1 MSILLTYVAIAD
13 GKIKRSALEVLTHMR
28 TLAAAGGHENHAL
41 IIHPEAEKFTA
52 DVAKYGA
59 AKIWTVSDPV
69 FKSHLNAP
77 LVSAL
82 SQAVNSIKPAVL
94 AMAST
99 EASKDVLGATAVRTG
114 APAIPDVASFE
125 LAGNTVTAMRP
136 IMAAKVMAKTVATG
150 STVLV
155 SVRSGSYSA
164 GEAAVAASVTSL
176 AFTLEANGL
185 TATLQEIITAT
196 GGEVDLNEAEVV
208 VAAGRGVKD
217 DTGVALVRELAG
229 LFNGG
234 IGASRAV
241 VETGLFPAT
250 AQVGQTGKVVSP
262 PLYFAVGISGAIQHV
277 SGMANSKVIVAINK
291 DPDAPIFQ
299 YATYG
304 LVGDLYKI
312 LPELIAQ
319 IRKVK
324 GK

>member
-1 MSILLTYVAIAD
+1 MSILLTYVAVSD
-13 GKIKRSALEVLTHMR
+13 GKIKRSALEVLSHCATI
-28 TLAAAGGHENHAL
+28 ASKGGHENHAL
-41 IIHPEAEKFTA
+41 IVHPNATDFVQT
-52 DVAKYGA
+52 VANYGA
-59 AKIWTVSDPV
+59 TKVWTINNPV
-69 FKSHLNAP
+69 FKTHLNAP
-77 LVSAL
+77 LLAAL
-82 SQAVNSIKPAVL
+82 HQATVHVKPSVL

-99 EASKDVLGATAVRTG
+99 EASKDVLGALAVRAA

-125 LAGNTVTAMRP
+125 VLNGAVSAMRP
-136 IMAAKVMAKTVATG
+136 IMAAKVMAKTTATG
-150 STVLV
+150 PLVLV
-155 SVRSGSYSA
+155 SVRSGSYGAAELA
-164 GEAAVAASVTSL
+164 GNAATENIPFELDGA
-176 AFTLEANGL
+176 GL
-185 TATLQEIITAT
+185 KSTLQEVITST

-217 DTGVALVRELAG
+217 ETGVALVRELAG
-229 LFNGG
+229 IFNGG

-277 SGMANSKVIVAINK
+277 SGMVNSKVIIAINK

-319 IRKVK
+319 IKRVK
-324 GK
+324 GR